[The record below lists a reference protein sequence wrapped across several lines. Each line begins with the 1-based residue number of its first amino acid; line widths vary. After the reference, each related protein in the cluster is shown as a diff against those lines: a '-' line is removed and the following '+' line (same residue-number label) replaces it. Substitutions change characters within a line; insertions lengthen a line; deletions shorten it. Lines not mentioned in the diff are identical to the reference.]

1 MLKLKRV
8 YETPNSEDGVRILV
22 ERLWPRGLT
31 KEGAKIDIWL
41 KDIAPSTE
49 LRKWYNHIPE
59 RWPEFPKR
67 YQLELEENYNI
78 VRGLKKKV
86 DTTDITLIFAA
97 KDAARNSAVVLKN
110 HLEKKNFLPEK
121 KIL

>member
-59 RWPEFPKR
+59 RWPEFQKR
-67 YQLELEENYNI
+67 YQLELEENYNV

-121 KIL
+121 KFL

>member
-41 KDIAPSTE
+41 KGHCSEHRI
-49 LRKWYNHIPE
+49 
-59 RWPEFPKR
+59 
-67 YQLELEENYNI
+67 EE
-78 VRGLKKKV
+78 
-86 DTTDITLIFAA
+86 
-97 KDAARNSAVVLKN
+97 VVQSYSG
-110 HLEKKNFLPEK
+110 EMA
-121 KIL
+121 

>member
-1 MLKLKRV
+1 MLRLKRV

-59 RWPEFPKR
+59 RWPEFPKG

-86 DTTDITLIFAA
+86 DTTDITLIFCSE
-97 KDAARNSAVVLKN
+97 RCGTHSAVVLKN

-121 KIL
+121 KSL